1 MNAQVKA
8 KSAKQSNKPY
18 WGKAQP
24 KIFTPEE
31 MREIAAYMNELRL
44 MELKISHL
52 QKYVTY
58 DLASILRWVSAKG
71 YNSWL
76 LTTSGVKTNK
86 LMGINQIK
94 QLRVGDTLTLNIFNT
109 TDRNNGFLHLHRV
122 DENTWAAE
130 NTRIGTWLE
139 AMLTRNL
146 YPNKMSDVI
155 YDLFVK
161 GKKDIGNN
169 RSDAYMTSFER
180 IRALAKKDA
189 GKDNET
195 FKAWVEA
202 AGPSTIDAL
211 RAMGLEARKIKMRKA
226 A

>member
-18 WGKAQP
+18 WGKSQP
-24 KIFTPEE
+24 KIFNAEE
-31 MREIAAYMNELRL
+31 TREIAAFMNELRL
-44 MELKISHL
+44 MELKLSHL

-58 DLASILRWVSAKG
+58 DLASILRWISAKG

-76 LTTSGVKTNK
+76 LTAGGVKTNK
-86 LMGINQIK
+86 LMGINQVK
-94 QLRVGDTLTLNIFNT
+94 QLRVGDVLTLNIFDAK
-109 TDRNNGFLHLHRV
+109 DRNNGFLHLHRV

-130 NTRIGTWLE
+130 NTRIGDWLE
-139 AMLTRNL
+139 AMLSRNL

-155 YDLFVK
+155 YDHFVK
-161 GKKDIGNN
+161 GKKNIGDN
-169 RSDAYMTSFER
+169 RSDAYMTAFER

-202 AGPSTIDAL
+202 VGPSTIDAL
-211 RAMGLEARKIKMRKA
+211 RAMGLEARKVRTRKA